1 MTKEEFK
8 NVLQVDDIIYN
19 VEKEVIVTVSSSYIR
34 GERRGAGLVKSGHYI
49 LKESDIYNWHFHDE
63 NSPLFV
69 KFEVLKR
76 DFEKLEKFIDD
87 RLK

>member
-8 NVLQVDDIIYN
+8 NVLQVGDIIYN
-19 VEKEVIVTVSSSYIR
+19 AEKEVIVTVSSSYIR
-34 GERRGAGLVKSGHYI
+34 GQRTGFGFVKSGHYM
-49 LKESDIYNWHFHDE
+49 LNENDIDNWHFHDE